1 MAGVAGPDRKTEIMT
16 TTQVAAPAAQKIK
29 PMQVLVV
36 GRIEASATN
45 QGKRYTQILTPAQ
58 DAYSHPQV
66 VEIRSR
72 QPFGARGDDVQV
84 LAQLGGYKRK
94 PFRAT
99 DKETGEVRLVT
110 PVDMTLDLI
119 ES

>member
-16 TTQVAAPAAQKIK
+16 TAQVAAPAAQKIK

-36 GRIEASATN
+36 GRIESASTN
-45 QGKRYTQILTPAQ
+45 QGKRYTQIVTPAP
-58 DAYSHPQV
+58 DSYSHPQV

-72 QPFGARGDDVQV
+72 QPLGPRGEEVQV

-110 PVDMTLDLI
+110 PVDMTLDAV
-119 ES
+119 EG